1 MLKIIK
7 QVLSGIL
14 EGIIATKQYNA
25 NRHVENYLSRSIDH
39 ADLKLREEKL
49 KQKGSL

>member
-25 NRHVENYLSRSIDH
+25 NRHVENYFSKSIDH
-39 ADLKLREEKL
+39 VDLKLKEEKL